1 MGQGSDA
8 MSYPDINQPQAEDD
22 PEAERLVS
30 EIEETRTEMGATINQ
45 IGHRLQPQTI
55 ADEAREKI
63 REATVGKVERM
74 VDDAGRTASRTS
86 TTFIDTI
93 RQNPVPAAIAAMGIG
108 WLAMRMRDS
117 SGNGGQARYVTSGR
131 YDAYGGYGG
140 SYDYGQSYGGN
151 GGSGGSGGSDPARV
165 MRDAASQAT
174 GTAQDVADQ
183 AARRAQQVGSDVQQV
198 AQSAV
203 STAQETVQQAQW
215 QFDRTLSQ
223 NPLAVGALALGVGA
237 AVGLAIPE
245 TRKEREL
252 YGQPAQQLMG
262 KATDAASQA
271 LDQAQSKAQ
280 EVGEQL
286 TSQQQS

>member
-1 MGQGSDA
+1 MT
-8 MSYPDINQPQAEDD
+8 YPDPDMNQPQVEDD

-30 EIEETRTEMGATINQ
+30 EIEETRSEMGATINQ

-63 REATVGKVERM
+63 REATVGKMERM

-86 TTFIDTI
+86 TTLMDTV
-93 RQNPVPAAIAAMGIG
+93 RQNPVPAAMAAMGIG
-108 WLAMRMRDS
+108 WLAMRMRGS
-117 SGNGGQARYVTSGR
+117 SGNGGQSRHVTSGR
-131 YDAYGGYGG
+131 YDAYSGGYGSSYGG
-140 SYDYGQSYGGN
+140 SYGGSYGYDQARGGN
-151 GGSGGSGGSDPARV
+151 GGGGTDPARM

-183 AARRAQQVGSDVQQV
+183 AARRAQQVGSDVQHV

-203 STAQETVQQAQW
+203 TTAQDTVQQAQW

-223 NPLAVGALALGVGA
+223 NPLAIGALALGVGA
-237 AVGLAIPE
+237 AVGLALPE

-252 YGQPAQQLMG
+252 YAQPAQQLMS

-271 LDQAQSKAQ
+271 LDQAQSKAE